1 MTMVASP
8 HRSVNPLRI
17 AGGVAAIL
25 GAAAGLLA
33 LEATL
38 PGTPWGWAASMAL
51 GICLVPLLASP
62 VEWFVH
68 RYTFH
73 RPTVPAIY
81 DIHHRSHHHVFFP
94 TWRYVTAGPPRR
106 VPLVGSKSRRDEGA
120 TTARENTAIHLAH
133 FAFYATLGVTLLCVP
148 VWLLTGRP
156 PLLVG
161 MAVSLV
167 MVAELMVLV
176 HDSIHRPGIHPR
188 LERSAWFLRLDR
200 HHYIHHVDTEANVNF
215 LLPMADWL
223 FGTLRTT
230 LTDRELARHGSWERA
245 RERPAGEGEPA
256 HRSRAVRNAA

>member
-1 MTMVASP
+1 MTMAASLRRP
-8 HRSVNPLRI
+8 VDPLR
-17 AGGVAAIL
+17 V
-25 GAAAGLLA
+25 AAGLFAIFVVGAGLVA
-33 LEATL
+33 LEATF
-38 PGTPWGWAASMAL
+38 PAGPWGWAAGVATGL
-51 GICLVPLLASP
+51 VLVPLLASP

-94 TWRYVTAGPPRR
+94 TWRYVTGGPPRR

-120 TTARENTAIHLAH
+120 VTARENAAIHLAH

-148 VWLLTGRP
+148 VWMLTGRP
-156 PLLVG
+156 PLLAG

-167 MVAELMVLV
+167 VVAELMVLV
-176 HDSIHRPGIHPR
+176 HDSIHRPGIHPY
-188 LERSAWFLRLDR
+188 LERRAWFRRLDR

-215 LLPMADWL
+215 LLPLADGL

-230 LTDRELARHGSWERA
+230 LTEKELARHGSWERA

-256 HRSRAVRNAA
+256 HRSRASGSAA